1 MWPVYLG
8 SVTSAP
14 FRWPPAINNGRCPQL
29 ITTANRVVPNRS
41 SSSDC
46 PGRGSWQAIHYG
58 QRSCRRCE
66 AGPSL
71 SLDPAG
77 VGFAGWAGQR
87 CVEERALGQA
97 NWVRG
102 FVWDLRRADTAQHR
116 ELRASDCRGSVTNS
130 RHSKMPPKTSLND
143 CFLECSPTITS
154 ILSRAC
160 WRITVGQAFAALCV
174 WLQPL
179 QFCWQPVNKSEKLV
193 TKTQFSI
200 QSITNRQAALTGL
213 ALTVNRD
220 KDIGSNMQK
229 FILTGVLCFTQ
240 ARTHRFLLPDY
251 RAFVF
256 FCVVCC
262 NFSEYTVGY

>member
-160 WRITVGQAFAALCV
+160 
-174 WLQPL
+174 
-179 QFCWQPVNKSEKLV
+179 
-193 TKTQFSI
+193 
-200 QSITNRQAALTGL
+200 
-213 ALTVNRD
+213 
-220 KDIGSNMQK
+220 
-229 FILTGVLCFTQ
+229 
-240 ARTHRFLLPDY
+240 
-251 RAFVF
+251 
-256 FCVVCC
+256 
-262 NFSEYTVGY
+262 